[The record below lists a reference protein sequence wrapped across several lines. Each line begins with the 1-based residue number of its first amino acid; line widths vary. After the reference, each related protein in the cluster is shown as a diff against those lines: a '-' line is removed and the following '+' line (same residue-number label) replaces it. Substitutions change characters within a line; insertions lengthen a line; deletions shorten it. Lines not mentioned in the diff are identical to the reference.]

1 MLTACFAFVEN
12 SRIWQQKEEHYIL
25 RAPQESFE
33 KRGIEMLIILLGPPG
48 AGKGTQAEKI
58 VSDHQL
64 AYISTGTILRG
75 AVKEETMLG
84 RKARQ
89 YMDQGQ
95 LVPDDLV
102 VEIVKDRL
110 MEPDCA
116 NGALLDGFPR
126 TVIQATFLEKVL
138 QDIGAKVERVLLIE
152 VNENELIDR
161 LTGRRVCCDCG
172 INYHVRFNPPKV
184 RNVCDQCGGDL
195 YQRDDDSLETVKK
208 RLDVYKKQTE
218 PLINY
223 YKDKKVLSSIDGN
236 QDIENV
242 YKQINGILKAY

>member
-1 MLTACFAFVEN
+1 
-12 SRIWQQKEEHYIL
+12 
-25 RAPQESFE
+25 
-33 KRGIEMLIILLGPPG
+33 MLIILLGPPG

-58 VSDHQL
+58 VNDYRL
-64 AYISTGTILRG
+64 AYISTGAILRN
-75 AVKEETMLG
+75 AVKEETALG

-95 LVPDDLV
+95 LVPDELV

-110 MEPDCA
+110 MEPDGA

-126 TVIQATFLEKVL
+126 TVVQASFLEKVL
-138 QDIGAKVERVLLIE
+138 PDIGAQVDRVLSIE

-172 INYHVRFNPPKV
+172 ANYHVRFKPPKV

-195 YQRDDDSLETVKK
+195 YQRDDDSLETVKE
-208 RLDVYKKQTE
+208 RLEVYKKQTE
-218 PLINY
+218 PLIDY
-223 YKDKKVLSSIDGN
+223 YRDKKVLSTIDGN
-236 QDIENV
+236 KDIENV
-242 YKQINGILKAY
+242 YKQINGILKAC